1 MCEYRYFP
9 KIIYT
14 HIFCIYMYYFNN
26 DFLSMWHANLA
37 CLVTL
42 NNELTS
48 QQLAGL
54 REHALL

>member
-1 MCEYRYFP
+1 
-9 KIIYT
+9 
-14 HIFCIYMYYFNN
+14 MYYFNN